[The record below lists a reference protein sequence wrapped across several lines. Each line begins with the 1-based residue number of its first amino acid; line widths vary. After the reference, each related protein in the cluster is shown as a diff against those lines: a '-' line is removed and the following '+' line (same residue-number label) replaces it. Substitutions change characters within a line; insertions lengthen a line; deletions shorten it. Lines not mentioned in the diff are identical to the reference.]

1 MMPTM
6 RILLVEDEEVMRASV
21 ARGLRADGHAVDE
34 AASRA
39 AADLEMRANV
49 YGLVILDRGLPD
61 GDGLL
66 TLGKW
71 RREGRTLPVLVLT
84 ARDAVGDRIAGL
96 DGGADD
102 YVVKP
107 FALDEL
113 RARVRSL
120 ARRPAGLQDVVLRV
134 GDLELNPARAEV
146 RRGGVLLPL
155 RTKELAVLQVL
166 MERRGRVVSRDQLRE
181 ACWDAEHE
189 PGSNVEEVAVS
200 AVRRKLG
207 EPAIIRTRRGLGYI
221 IDD

>member
-1 MMPTM
+1 M
-6 RILLVEDEEVMRASV
+6 RILLVEDEAMMRASI
-21 ARGLRADGHAVDE
+21 ARALRADGHAVDE
-34 AASRA
+34 ADCRGA
-39 AADLEMRANV
+39 AEIELRVND

-61 GDGLL
+61 GDGLQSL
-66 TLGKW
+66 RRW
-71 RREGRTLPVLVLT
+71 RQRGSTVPVLVLT
-84 ARDAVGDRIAGL
+84 ARDSVGDRIAGL

-113 RARVRSL
+113 RARVRTL
-120 ARRPAGLQDVVLRV
+120 ARRPPTLRPVVLTA
-134 GDLELNPARAEV
+134 GDLELDTARAQV

-166 MERRGRVVSRDQLRE
+166 LERRGRVVSRDQLRE

-200 AVRRKLG
+200 ALRRKLG
-207 EPAIIRTRRGLGYI
+207 DPPLIRTRRGLGYV

>member
-1 MMPTM
+1 M
-6 RILLVEDEEVMRASV
+6 RILLVEDEATMRASV
-21 ARGLRADGHAVDE
+21 ARALRADGHAVDE
-34 AASRA
+34 ADCRS
-39 AADLEMRANV
+39 AADMEIRVND

-66 TLGKW
+66 SLRRW
-71 RREGRTLPVLVLT
+71 RTQGLTVPVLVLT
-84 ARDAVGDRIAGL
+84 ARDAVDDRVAGL

-102 YVVKP
+102 YMVKP

-120 ARRPAGLQDVVLRV
+120 ARRSPALREVVLKV
-134 GDLELNPARAEV
+134 GDLELDTARAQV

-166 MERRGRVVSRDQLRE
+166 LERRGRLVSRDQLRE

-189 PGSNVEEVAVS
+189 PGSNVEEVTIS
-200 AVRRKLG
+200 ALRRKLG
-207 EPAIIRTRRGLGYI
+207 DPPLIRTRRGQGYI